1 MQSHH
6 AAEKTPVVW
15 WFRDGKAGHDNQS
28 RGLIIA
34 LRRLIALDLHEVPL
48 PSWGRLLIDAVA
60 ANFQGGVELP
70 DPDVLIGAGHA
81 THLPLLAARRA
92 RGGRSIVLMKPS
104 LPRGWFDLCIIPRH
118 DGVAAAPNVLVTDG
132 LLNTIQASA
141 DKVPDRGLMLI
152 GGPSVHH
159 RWSNRE
165 LIEQLRVI
173 VARDPGVHWVIVSSR
188 RTPADTVDALRALAS
203 AQVDFIHHETTEA
216 AWLPAQ
222 LARAATVWVSEDSVS
237 MLYEALTAGAATGVL
252 AAPRRGA
259 DRVTQAIDELIRSAR
274 VTPFADWQAGRSLR
288 AADGFNEA
296 ARVAVWIKQTWLS
309 EC

>member
-1 MQSHH
+1 MQSNH
-6 AAEKTPVVW
+6 AADKTPVVW

-60 ANFQGGVELP
+60 ASFHGGVGLP
-70 DPDVLIGAGHA
+70 NPDLLIGAGHA

-104 LPRGWFDLCIIPRH
+104 LPRGWFDLCVIPRH
-118 DGVAAAPNVLVTDG
+118 DGVAPAPGVLVTDG
-132 LLNTIQASA
+132 LLNTIQAPA
-141 DKVPDRGLMLI
+141 GKARDRGLMLI

-159 RWSNRE
+159 HWSNRE
-165 LIEQLRVI
+165 LIEQLRAI
-173 VARDPGVHWVIVSSR
+173 VAHDPGVHWVIASSR
-188 RTPADTVDALRALAS
+188 RTPADTVDALRALAP
-203 AQVDFIHHETTEA
+203 AQIDFIHHEATEA
-216 AWLPAQ
+216 TWLPAQ

-237 MLYEALTAGAATGVL
+237 MLYEALTAAAATGVL
-252 AAPRRGA
+252 AVPRRGA
-259 DRVTQAIDELIRSAR
+259 DRVTRAIDELIHSGR
-274 VTPFADWQAGRSLR
+274 VTSFADWLAGRALR

-296 ARVAVWIKQTWLS
+296 LRVAAWIKQTWLS
-309 EC
+309 A